1 MKKKLFT
8 LFAILICGTLAS
20 LAQPEVG
27 TFSIT
32 PKVGVNLSKLTGD
45 PAMSVT
51 IVNIPDWLMD
61 NPSEPQWG
69 TLDPDQQLQIFSV
82 TFSEGTAH
90 RFGWRAGVEA
100 SYQLTSRFALAA
112 ELKYSLQGVKYDDVD
127 IPEHTTH
134 YSKLDRT
141 IISNISLSQ
150 HYLQLPLLARYYVLP
165 GLAVQAGLQP
175 GYCISSKLNCDINY
189 GGKTVDIPNHKV
201 DYLSKFDLSIP
212 VGISYEAKGVVLDA
226 RYNIGLTNVNKEP
239 FIKGMPTPSSRNSVI
254 EISVGYRFGL

>member
-8 LFAILICGTLAS
+8 LIAVLLCLTSAS
-20 LAQPEVG
+20 FAQPEAG

-45 PAMSVT
+45 PAMNVS
-51 IVNIPDWLMD
+51 IVSITDSYLV
-61 NPSEPQWG
+61 NPGESQWG
-69 TLDPDQQLQIFSV
+69 TLGPEQFPQVFTIGFSK
-82 TFSEGTAH
+82 GTAH
-90 RFGWRAGVEA
+90 RLGWRAGVEA

-112 ELKYSLQGVKYDDVD
+112 ELKYSLEGVKYDDID
-127 IPEHTTH
+127 IPESTTD

-141 IISNISLSQ
+141 IISGISLSQ
-150 HYLQLPLLARYYVLP
+150 HYLQLPILARYYVLP

-189 GGKTVDIPNHKV
+189 GGKTVDIPDNKV
-201 DYLSKFDLSIP
+201 NYLSKFDMSIP

-226 RYNIGLTNVNKEP
+226 RYNIGLTNVNKES
-239 FIKGMPTPSSRNSVI
+239 FVKGMSTPSSRNSVI
-254 EISVGYRFGL
+254 EFSVGYRFGL